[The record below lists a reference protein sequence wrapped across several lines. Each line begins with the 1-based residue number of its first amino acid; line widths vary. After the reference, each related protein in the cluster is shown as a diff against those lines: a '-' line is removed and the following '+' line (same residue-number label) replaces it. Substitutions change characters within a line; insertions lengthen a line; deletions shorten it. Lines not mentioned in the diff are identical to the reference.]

1 MKNWVAEGIASL
13 MTLNYRMFDLK
24 SNFKRYLIKDDED
37 GSGISGTD
45 VSGESDLENVQF
57 DEDGNKIKKKKKKKK
72 KGKKGTT

>member
-1 MKNWVAEGIASL
+1 
-13 MTLNYRMFDLK
+13 MFDLK
-24 SNFKRYLIKDDED
+24 SNVKRYLIKDDED

>member
-1 MKNWVAEGIASL
+1 MCQLLLIAHVRYWKNNECVVTWNKILNGI
-13 MTLNYRMFDLK
+13 YF
-24 SNFKRYLIKDDED
+24 KDDED

-45 VSGESDLENVQF
+45 VSGESENEF